1 MNRLTHRVDEI
12 KRRLS
17 VLEKRL
23 GIKNVIDREEVIE
36 VELNRRLTAIKNEIN
51 KIPIDEKGLTE
62 SEMNQMLQEL
72 SDYESII
79 GITGN
84 KNPDSP
90 PTRAEKEAK
99 YQVNFIR
106 SEFGNAIHTGEEL
119 IVRIKG
125 ADSVSGYISLNGSK
139 IQLDQSHENDED
151 KDAETINFLLKRKSI
166 HLITRNLRVGTYLL
180 HVWFW
185 DKDTK
190 QQGYYKEEFEII

>member
-1 MNRLTHRVDEI
+1 MTHRIDEI

-17 VLEKRL
+17 VLEKKLEIVNTKKRTE
-23 GIKNVIDREEVIE
+23 GIEE
-36 VELNRRLTAIKNEIN
+36 ELNRRLLVIKNTIDE
-51 KIPIDEKGLTE
+51 IPIEDKGLTE
-62 SEMNQMLQEL
+62 TELNKMLQDL

-84 KNPDSP
+84 INPDSP

-125 ADSVSGYISLNGSK
+125 AESVSGYISLNSNK

-151 KDAETINFLLKRKSI
+151 KDAETINFLLKRKSV
-166 HLITRNLRVGTYLL
+166 HFLTRNLRVGTYLL

-185 DKDTK
+185 DKDTN

>member
-1 MNRLTHRVDEI
+1 LTHRLDEI
-12 KRRLS
+12 RRRLS

-23 GIKNVIDREEVIE
+23 EIVNQKKRTEGIEE
-36 VELNRRLTAIKNEIN
+36 ELNRRLNAIKNKIN
-51 KIPIDEKGLTE
+51 VIPVDEKGLTE
-62 SEMNQMLQEL
+62 TEMSQMLQEL

-84 KNPDSP
+84 KNPDAP

-125 ADSVSGYISLNGSK
+125 AESVSGYISMNGSK
-139 IQLDQSHENDED
+139 VQIDQSHENDED
-151 KDAETINFLLKRKSI
+151 KDAETINFLLKRKSV
-166 HLITRNLRVGTYLL
+166 HFLTRNLRVGTYYL

-185 DKDTK
+185 DKDTN